1 MALIFGSAIVSYP
14 LTTCARRPLFPLDL
28 TAATA
33 TLIALPGVSIPNAVV
48 GCCALCVFCSTL
60 ALAPGSDTRCCDRV
74 SSVLVRRFVILRA
87 PAVAEAVVVVVAY
100 ASFTARRNSF
110 VTNSRGHACHGC
122 RVGVVVVVV
131 LDNICEELFWS
142 VVQWSQKFV
151 TRILNYVILM

>member
-14 LTTCARRPLFPLDL
+14 SPRARDDPFSRSTSPQQLQLSSLFLESRSRTPSSD
-28 TAATA
+28 AARSA
-33 TLIALPGVSIPNAVV
+33 SFA
-48 GCCALCVFCSTL
+48 L

-87 PAVAEAVVVVVAY
+87 PAVAEAVVVAY